1 MLIQWFVV
9 LLIFSLDYLEDI
21 QLLQQNRYDIGRFF
35 HWTIKHQEAWILSLK
50 KSAILIAFFMLTHL
64 FASEKEILLNL
75 LFLAV
80 FYYICLKQ
88 YLKRPKNQPLIYT
101 KRIKRLAT
109 MLLIFAF
116 MIYLCLSYAPTLL
129 SLAIVFLVGGFHR
142 LLLLVVAMIAQ
153 PLEKRIKKMYKQ
165 SALLKLKQC
174 NCIKIGI
181 TGSYGK
187 TSIKNILNEVLST
200 KYFCC
205 ATPLSYNNEMGITKT
220 ILEKL
225 SFFHEVFICEMGA
238 DHLHE
243 IEDLS
248 KMIEPTIGIVSAI
261 GPQHLQ
267 TFHSIENILHEKL
280 QLIEHLP
287 KDGIGIINID
297 NRYLRE
303 CVLEVKC
310 TLITVAIHHQADYQ
324 ARNIVCTPS
333 GSSFEVIH
341 QNKRTAYQIPL
352 LGEHNVLNSLIAIAL
367 ANELHL
373 EEILVQ
379 YALNHLM
386 PIAHRMEIKSYYKAT
401 LIDNAYNSNPD
412 SALEALKILKMM
424 PGRHFLITPGFIDLG
439 ESQEA
444 YSKALG
450 GQIAQY
456 ADTVIL
462 VGRDVV
468 AIEQGALN
476 GGMDQSA
483 IFRVATMKE
492 ALSEVIGML
501 HENDTILIEN
511 DLPDIFL

>member
-1 MLIQWFVV
+1 MVIQWLVV
-9 LLIFSLDYLEDI
+9 FLIFSLDYLEDI
-21 QLLQQNRYDIGRFF
+21 HILQQNRYNIGRFF
-35 HWTIKHQEAWILSLK
+35 HWTIKHNEEWMLSMK
-50 KSAILIAFFMLTHL
+50 KSSIILAFFFLTHL
-64 FASEKEILLNL
+64 FAYEKELLLNL
-75 LFLAV
+75 LFLV
-80 FYYICLKQ
+80 IFYYVCYKQ
-88 YLKRPKNQPLIYT
+88 AMKKPKNQPLVYT
-101 KRIKRLAT
+101 KRIRRLLTILVCLAFFAY
-109 MLLIFAF
+109 LLL
-116 MIYLCLSYAPTLL
+116 LCLPYP
-129 SLAIVFLVGGFHR
+129 LACLILFLIGGFHR
-142 LLLLVVAMIAQ
+142 MFLLGVAMIAQ
-153 PLEKRIKKMYKQ
+153 PIEKRIKNVYKQ

-248 KMIEPTIGIVSAI
+248 KMIEPSIGIVSAV

-287 KDGIGIINID
+287 KDGIGIINVD
-297 NRYLRE
+297 NQYLRNA
-303 CVLEVKC
+303 VLDVKC
-310 TLITVAIHHQADYQ
+310 RIVTVAIHHQADYQ
-324 ARNIVCTPS
+324 AKNIVCTPT
-333 GSSFEVIH
+333 GSSFEVEH
-341 QNKRTAYQIPL
+341 HHRSVSYHIPL
-352 LGEHNVLNSLIAIAL
+352 LGEHNVLNCLIAIAL

-373 EEILVQ
+373 EEMLVQ

-424 PGRHFLITPGFIDLG
+424 PGKHFLITPGFIDLG
-439 ESQEA
+439 DMHEA
-444 YSKALG
+444 YSKTLG
-450 GQIAQY
+450 EQIAQY
-456 ADTVIL
+456 ADVVIL
-462 VGRDVV
+462 VGKRVTE
-468 AIEQGALN
+468 IEEGALK
-476 GGMDQSA
+476 GGMSKDV
-483 IFRVATMKE
+483 IFHVSSMKE
-492 ALSEVIGML
+492 ALNEMIGMI